1 MIRTHRVRPCR
12 GERGAVMPEY
22 ALIVA
27 LIVVA
32 TIGVI
37 VSVADRGED
46 RLEGSDAR
54 IGLPAD
60 AANYSGGATTTTIQ
74 SSTTTTAVSGQTV
87 RVGTLTKAPNPS
99 QGSPASK
106 WIANV
111 TIEARDG
118 TNALVAGVVVT
129 GSWSSNGSGQAG
141 TCTTGVTGTCS
152 VQRIDLE
159 DSAPTETFTVTNMAK
174 SGYTFDNT
182 GTLSL
187 AVACNPPLTTGCD

>member
-1 MIRTHRVRPCR
+1 MSPASRTRALR
-12 GERGAVMPEY
+12 GDRGAVLPEY

-27 LIVVA
+27 LL
-32 TIGVI
+32 VI
-37 VSVADRGED
+37 VSIAAILAVADTGEN
-46 RLEGSDAR
+46 RLDGSDAR

-60 AANYSGGATTTTIQ
+60 SANYAGGATTTTLQ
-74 SSTTTTAVSGQTV
+74 SSTTTTAPSGLTV
-87 RVGTLTKAPNPS
+87 HVGTLTKSPDPS

-118 TNALVAGVVVT
+118 GNALVAGVVVT
-129 GSWSSNGSGQAG
+129 GSWSSNGQGQAS

-159 DSAPTETFTVTNMAK
+159 DSAPTETFTVTGMAK
-174 SGYTFDNT
+174 SGYTFVNS
-182 GTLSL
+182 GTTSL
-187 AVACNPPLTTGCD
+187 AVACNPPLDADCD

>member
-1 MIRTHRVRPCR
+1 MIRTHRVRACR

-32 TIGVI
+32 TISVI
-37 VSVADRGED
+37 VTVADRGEN

-54 IGLPAD
+54 IGTPVD
-60 AANYSGGATTTTIQ
+60 AANYSGSATTTTIQ

-87 RVGTLTKAPNPS
+87 QVGALTKSPNPS

-118 TNALVAGVVVT
+118 TGALVAGVVVT
-129 GSWSSNGSGQAG
+129 GQWSSNGSGKAG

-159 DSAPTETFTVTNMAK
+159 DSSPTETFTVTGMTK
-174 SGYTFDNT
+174 SGYTFSST
-182 GTLSL
+182 GTTSL
-187 AVACNPPLTTGCD
+187 AVNCNPPLTADCD